1 MDLRGQVLH
10 NHERETLA
18 GHYET
23 GTCAPRTDTAHPLL
37 VLTGCEMLTHGSCLA
52 GEVDDLDPE
61 EPAVS
66 ICDGYFSWLRIVS
79 LDPVFLCLSGV
90 EFYGSLDRKR
100 L

>member
-1 MDLRGQVLH
+1 MCATNRYCPPSVGAHRLRS
-10 NHERETLA
+10 A
-18 GHYET
+18 
-23 GTCAPRTDTAHPLL
+23 D
-37 VLTGCEMLTHGSCLA
+37 GSCLA